1 MMEKGKKRNKPAKW
15 RQPSD
20 FTPAKEEKG
29 GRRTG
34 WEESDH
40 STVLKKGLPG
50 LWGVLK
56 AKLPAREVN
65 E

>member
-1 MMEKGKKRNKPAKW
+1 MMEKGKKREKPAKC

-20 FTPAKEEKG
+20 FTPAKEEGG

-40 STVLKKGLPG
+40 SAVLKKGLPG
-50 LWGVLK
+50 LRGVL
-56 AKLPAREVN
+56 
-65 E
+65 